1 MPKKPI
7 FTKEQVYK
15 KAFEMFKSEG
25 IEVISARNLAKSL
38 GASPAPIYS
47 FYSSID
53 NLKNELLND
62 AKNLFLE
69 YVKNERTDLIY
80 LNIGMGICIF
90 AREEKELFRAIFLK
104 ESLGK
109 RNEVIREFR
118 DLIKAEMMKD
128 RRFDDLDE
136 DFKADLYLD
145 CWTYAHGLA
154 TLIAT
159 NYFESI
165 SDEAISKR
173 LLEAPA
179 TMLYKRLEDY
189 KKKKCEK

>member
-15 KAFEMFKSEG
+15 KAFEVFKVEG
-25 IEVISARNLAKSL
+25 IDGISARNLAKSL

-53 NLKNELLND
+53 DLKHELLDD
-62 AKNLFLE
+62 AKRLFLD
-69 YVKNERTDLIY
+69 YVKENRSEYIY

-90 AREEKELFRAIFLK
+90 AREEKELFHAIFLR

-118 DLIKAEMMKD
+118 DLIKEEMSKD
-128 RRFDDLDE
+128 SRFGGLDE
-136 DFKADLYLD
+136 EFKTNLYLD
-145 CWTYAHGLA
+145 CWMYAHGFA

-159 NYFESI
+159 NYFEDI
-165 SDEAISKR
+165 SDEVIKNR
-173 LLEAPA
+173 LMEAAA
-179 TMLYKRLEDY
+179 TMLYKRLEDHN
-189 KKKKCEK
+189 K

>member
-15 KAFEMFKSEG
+15 TAFEVFKIEG
-25 IEVISARNLAKSL
+25 IDGISARNLAKSL

-53 NLKNELLND
+53 ILKNELLD
-62 AKNLFLE
+62 EAKKLFLD
-69 YVKNERTDLIY
+69 YVKKERTDSIF

-90 AREEKELFRAIFLK
+90 AREEKELFQAIFLR

-118 DLIKAEMMKD
+118 DLIKDEMSKD
-128 RRFDDLDE
+128 SRFDNLDE
-136 DFKADLYLD
+136 EFKTNLYID
-145 CWTYAHGLA
+145 CWMYAHGFA
-154 TLIAT
+154 TLIVT
-159 NYFESI
+159 NYYENI
-165 SDEAISKR
+165 TDEVIKER
-173 LLEAPA
+173 LMEAAA
-179 TMLYKRLEDY
+179 TMVYKRLEDY
-189 KKKKCEK
+189 QK

>member
-15 KAFEMFKSEG
+15 KAFEVFKSEG
-25 IEVISARNLAKSL
+25 IDGISARNLAKSL
-38 GASPAPIYS
+38 GASPAPIYG

-53 NLKNELLND
+53 DLKHELLEE
-62 AKNLFLE
+62 AKNLFLD
-69 YVKNERTDLIY
+69 YVKRESTDYIF

-90 AREEKELFRAIFLK
+90 AREEKELFHAIFLR

-118 DLIKAEMMKD
+118 DIIKDEMSKD
-128 RRFDDLDE
+128 ERFNDLDKN
-136 DFKADLYLD
+136 FKTNLYLD
-145 CWTYAHGLA
+145 CWMYAHGFA

-159 NYFESI
+159 NYFENI
-165 SDEAISKR
+165 TDEVIKER
-173 LLEAPA
+173 LMEAAA
-179 TMLYKRLEDY
+179 TIVYKRLEDY
-189 KKKKCEK
+189 RKRK

>member
-15 KAFEMFKSEG
+15 TAFEVFKIEG
-25 IEVISARNLAKSL
+25 IDGISARNLAKSL

-53 NLKNELLND
+53 TLKNELLD
-62 AKNLFLE
+62 EAKKLFLD
-69 YVKNERTDLIY
+69 YVKKERTDSIF

-90 AREEKELFRAIFLK
+90 AREEKELFQAIFLR

-118 DLIKAEMMKD
+118 DLIKDEMSKD
-128 RRFDDLDE
+128 SRFDNLNE
-136 DFKADLYLD
+136 EFKTNLYID
-145 CWTYAHGLA
+145 CWMYAHGFA

-159 NYFESI
+159 NYYENI
-165 SDEAISKR
+165 TDEVIKGR
-173 LLEAPA
+173 LMEAAA
-179 TMLYKRLEDY
+179 TMVYKRLEDY
-189 KKKKCEK
+189 QK

>member
-15 KAFEMFKSEG
+15 KAFEVFKVEG
-25 IEVISARNLAKSL
+25 IDGISARNLAKSL

-53 NLKNELLND
+53 DLKHELLD
-62 AKNLFLE
+62 EAKKLFLE
-69 YVKNERTDLIY
+69 YVKKERTNFIY

-90 AREEKELFRAIFLK
+90 AREEKELFQAIFLR

-118 DLIKAEMMKD
+118 DLIKEEMSKD
-128 RRFDDLDE
+128 SRFSELDE
-136 DFKADLYLD
+136 EFKTNLYLD
-145 CWTYAHGLA
+145 CWMYAHGFA

-159 NYFESI
+159 NYYENI
-165 SDEAISKR
+165 SDEVIKER
-173 LLEAPA
+173 LMEAAA
-179 TMLYKRLEDY
+179 TMVYKRLEDY
-189 KKKKCEK
+189 KK

>member
-15 KAFEMFKSEG
+15 KAFEVFKVEG
-25 IEVISARNLAKSL
+25 IDGISARNLAKSL

-53 NLKNELLND
+53 NLKHELLDD
-62 AKNLFLE
+62 AKKLFLE
-69 YVKNERTDLIY
+69 YVKKERTNSIF

-90 AREEKELFRAIFLK
+90 AREEKELFQAIFLR

-118 DLIKAEMMKD
+118 DLIKEEMSKD
-128 RRFDDLDE
+128 SRFDNLDDE
-136 DFKADLYLD
+136 FKTNLYLD
-145 CWTYAHGLA
+145 CWMYAHGFA

-159 NYFESI
+159 NYFEDA
-165 SDEAISKR
+165 SDEVIEKR
-173 LLEAPA
+173 LMEAAA
-179 TMLYKRLEDY
+179 TMVYKRLEDY
-189 KKKKCEK
+189 EK